1 MNSLVT
7 QDFLINQHEI
17 IYQFFESLLFNSFI
31 ILVLIDY
38 IVHRFQTLG
47 KIKMLEKMQLDNQT
61 QIAKAEQIATTFC
74 KFEERIIKTTEN
86 CEKGLEEYKD
96 CNRKLLDGL
105 CRGIDAKL
113 LEINFQ
119 IQDGL
124 DALEKKLKLLVNS
137 ELDKVD
143 DGYDKLSRN
152 LLLLQ
157 SRLSESCENNSD
169 RMTNLEDTLNENY
182 PHIPLLTDKIET
194 LNQYVEDIKKNVFK
208 VEQKYYELKEM
219 MNRELDG
226 MQEEYFGLYDECRE
240 KIEKSDE
247 KMNEWSGSKLDSKI
261 CDLYSH
267 VRGAVGLGEGIQR
280 TIRKILEVN
289 FPHIKFNE
297 TQKDVCEE
305 NYKLMNPNWA
315 SLEGY

>member
-38 IVHRFQTLG
+38 IVHRFQTFG

-86 CEKGLEEYKD
+86 CEKSLEEYKD

-105 CRGIDAKL
+105 CRGIDEKL

-124 DALEKKLKLLVNS
+124 DALEKKLKLLINS

-157 SRLSESCENNSD
+157 SNHSESCENNSD
-169 RMTNLEDTLNENY
+169 RMTNLEETLKANY
-182 PHIPLLTDKIET
+182 PDISLLTDKIET

-219 MNRELDG
+219 MTRELDG
-226 MQEEYFGLYDECRE
+226 MQEEYFSLYDECRE
-240 KIEKSDE
+240 KMEKSDE
-247 KMNEWSGSKLDSKI
+247 KMNLQVDVVNILKEFVKI
-261 CDLYSH
+261 SYTLQLCNFNFYDERIKFKGQKQLSLY
-267 VRGAVGLGEGIQR
+267 RLGDGEIQR
-280 TIRKILEVN
+280 QAR
-289 FPHIKFNE
+289 
-297 TQKDVCEE
+297 EE
-305 NYKLMNPNWA
+305 LIHFEAKHSIENW
-315 SLEGY
+315 

>member
-7 QDFLINQHEI
+7 QDFINNQHEI

-38 IVHRFQTLG
+38 IVHRFQTLE
-47 KIKMLEKMQLDNQT
+47 KIKMLEKIILDNQT
-61 QIAKAEQIATTFC
+61 QITTTFS
-74 KFEERIIKTTEN
+74 KFEERNDKTTEN
-86 CEKGLEEYKD
+86 CEKSLEEYKD

-105 CRGIDAKL
+105 CRGIDVKL

-157 SRLSESCENNSD
+157 SNHSEYCENNSD
-169 RMTNLEDTLNENY
+169 RMTNLEETLKANY
-182 PHIPLLTDKIET
+182 PDISLLTDKIET

-208 VEQKYYELKEM
+208 VDQEYYELKEM

-240 KIEKSDE
+240 KMEKSDE

-261 CDLYSH
+261 CDLYCCLRAAFEGNSIE
-267 VRGAVGLGEGIQR
+267 GAFR
-280 TIRKILEVN
+280 RILEAN

-297 TQKDVCEE
+297 IPNDVCVR
-305 NYKLMNPNWA
+305 NLKLVNPTHPC
-315 SLEGY
+315 LEGY